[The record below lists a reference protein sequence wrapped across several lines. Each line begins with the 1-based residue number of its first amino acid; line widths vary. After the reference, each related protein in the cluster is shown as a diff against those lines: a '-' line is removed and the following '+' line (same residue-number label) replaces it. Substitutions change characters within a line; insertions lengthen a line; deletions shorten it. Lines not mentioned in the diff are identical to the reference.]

1 MKAKKRTGTII
12 YHILVCGFGLL
23 MLYPLFWMFMSSF
36 KDTNTIF
43 TTARSLIPD
52 PFTLENYANGWKGFA
67 GVSFATF
74 FKNSLFVAVLGTI
87 GTA

>member
-1 MKAKKRTGTII
+1 MNRSDRSESEKRTGTII

-67 GVSFATF
+67 GYLLLP
-74 FKNSLFVAVLGTI
+74 SLKILFL
-87 GTA
+87 

>member
-36 KDTNTIF
+36 KGHQYHLYNSQKSDPGSFYSGKLCKWMEGICGGIF
-43 TTARSLIPD
+43 CYL
-52 PFTLENYANGWKGFA
+52 L
-67 GVSFATF
+67 
-74 FKNSLFVAVLGTI
+74 
-87 GTA
+87 